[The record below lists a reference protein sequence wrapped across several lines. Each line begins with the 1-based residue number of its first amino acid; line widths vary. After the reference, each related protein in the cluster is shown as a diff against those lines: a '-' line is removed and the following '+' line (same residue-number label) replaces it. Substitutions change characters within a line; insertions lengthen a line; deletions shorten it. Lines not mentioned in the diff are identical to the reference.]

1 MRGEPPA
8 SAAGRLRR
16 AAIFVASPLVMLC
29 IWEVAARTGVIDAR
43 FFPEPTRVA
52 GAMARLVADGSLP
65 VDIFSSLRRIGGGLA
80 LAFIPGVLVGLL
92 MGLKGWAR
100 AAFGPLVA
108 LTYPIPKIALLPLLL
123 IIFGLG
129 EMSNIMVVA
138 IGVFFLSLINTY
150 DGARQI
156 AGIYFDV
163 ARVYRVRRLQVLL
176 RIVLPATFPSI
187 FTGLKLSIGYGLIL
201 IVAAEMVAAESG
213 LGFRI
218 WTCWET
224 FAILDLYVYLATIS
238 IIGIIISS
246 LLEALEARLLHWK
259 GT

>member
-1 MRGEPPA
+1 MTGQEQA
-8 SAAGRLRR
+8 SSRFRRL
-16 AAIFVASPLVMLC
+16 ALALLSPLVLLC
-29 IWEVAARTGVIDAR
+29 AWEVAARTGVIDAR
-43 FFPEPTRVA
+43 FFPMPSRVA
-52 GAMARLVADGSLP
+52 GAMARLTADGSLP
-65 VDIFSSLRRIGGGLA
+65 LDILASLRRIAAGLA
-80 LAFIPGVLVGLL
+80 LAFIPGVMVGLL

-138 IGVFFLSLINTY
+138 IGVFFLALINTY

-156 AGIYFDV
+156 SSIHFDV
-163 ARVYRVRRLQVLL
+163 ARVYQVGRLQLLL
-176 RIVLPATFPSI
+176 RIVLPATFPAI
-187 FTGLKLSIGYGLIL
+187 FTGLKLSVGYGLIL

-238 IIGIIISS
+238 IIGIIISTG
-246 LLEALEARLLHWK
+246 LEALEARLVHWK